1 MSLPPGFLEEL
12 RTRLQVSDVV
22 GKRVPLQRSTKGE
35 FKACCPFHKEKT
47 PSFTVN
53 DQKGFF
59 YCFGCGATGD
69 VISFVMQH
77 DRLSFME
84 AIETLASQAGLEV
97 PKAAP
102 EDRAKFE
109 RQKTLYDV
117 VESACAFFEAELR
130 GPGGRA
136 ARDYLKG
143 RGLDGETVSRF
154 RLGFAPGE
162 AGKLIKHLRSQG
174 FQDAMIE
181 EVGLARRP
189 DDGRDL
195 YSFFRNRVMFPVAD
209 KRGRTVAF
217 GGRIMEGDGPKYINS
232 PDNPLFHKGN
242 LLYGMSRARQAASQ
256 GQTVIVAEGYMDVI
270 ALVRAG
276 FEAAVAPLGTAL
288 TEEQIAELWKMA
300 PVPVLCFD
308 GDEAGRRAAWR
319 AMDRITPQLKPDHSA
334 RIAFLPQGE
343 DPDSLIRGSGGGA
356 AMQAVLEGA
365 LPLVRVLYDRQTTM
379 HRLETPEGRAG
390 LRAGVEAQA
399 RRIADPA
406 VQGQYLAELRAR
418 FEEAFPWRPKRQGG
432 GEWRPGGKPPQP
444 AGPKP
449 QSIRDEQDDRLP
461 FCVLLCL
468 LAAHPGLG
476 EEVGEGFAMLEIP
489 DSGLESVRQSLLAR
503 LGDSHGRDLGHD
515 SDGLDSQPT
524 APYLT
529 VPEADGLP
537 PALVDRIRRK
547 WPFTRPEAP
556 LEEARA
562 GWAMVMGHLEL
573 RALRREFADAARDLA
588 RQGTEAALERWR
600 GLRQEIER
608 RQAVPGGF

>member
-1 MSLPPGFLEEL
+1 MSLPPGFLDEL

-35 FKACCPFHKEKT
+35 YKACCPFHKEKT

-59 YCFGCGATGD
+59 HCFGCGAHGD

-84 AIETLASQAGLEV
+84 TVEMLAAQAGLEV
-97 PKAAP
+97 PKTKP
-102 EDRAKFE
+102 EDRARFE

-136 ARDYLKG
+136 ARDYLRG
-143 RGLDGETVSRF
+143 RGLDNDTISRF
-154 RLGFAPGE
+154 RLGFAPGD
-162 AGKLIKHLRSQG
+162 GGRLIKHLRGQG

-195 YSFFRNRVMFPVAD
+195 YSFFRNRVIFPVAD
-209 KRGRTVAF
+209 RRGRTVAF
-217 GGRIMEGDGPKYINS
+217 GGRIMEGDGPKYLNS
-232 PDNPLFHKGN
+232 PDNPLFHKGK
-242 LLYGMSRARQAASQ
+242 LLYGLSRARQAASQ

-288 TEEQIAELWKMA
+288 TEEQIVELWKMA

-319 AMDRITPQLKPDHSA
+319 AMDRILPQLRPDHSA

-356 AMQAVLEGA
+356 AMQSVLEGA

-379 HRLETPEGRAG
+379 HRLDTPEGRAG

-406 VQGQYLAELRAR
+406 VQAQYLAELRTR
-418 FEEAFPWRPKRQGG
+418 FEEAFPARPRRQGG
-432 GEWRPGGKPPQP
+432 DWRPGKPPAP
-444 AGPKP
+444 VGPKP
-449 QSIRDEQDDRLP
+449 QSIRDEQDDRLAI
-461 FCVLLCL
+461 CVLLCL
-468 LAAHPGLG
+468 LAAHPDLG
-476 EEVGEGFAMLEIP
+476 EEVGEAFAMIEIADP
-489 DSGLESVRQSLLAR
+489 DLDSLRQSLLAR
-503 LGDSHGRDLGHD
+503 LGDSQGGE

-524 APYLT
+524 RTYLT

-556 LEEARA
+556 PEEARA
-562 GWAMVMGHLEL
+562 GWSMVMGHLEL
-573 RALRREFADAARDLA
+573 RALRRELADAARDMA
-588 RQGTEAALERWR
+588 RQGTAAALERWR

>member
-1 MSLPPGFLEEL
+1 MSLPSGFLEEL
-12 RTRLQVSDVV
+12 RSRLQVSDVV

-84 AIETLASQAGLEV
+84 AIETLASQAGMEV
-97 PKAAP
+97 PKAQA
-102 EDRAKFE
+102 EDRERYE
-109 RQKTLYDV
+109 RQKSLHDV
-117 VESACAFFEAELR
+117 VETACAFFEAELR

-143 RGLDGETVSRF
+143 RGLDGDTVSRF
-154 RLGFAPGE
+154 RLGFAPGDG
-162 AGKLIKHLRSQG
+162 GKLIKHLRGQG
-174 FQDAMIE
+174 YQDGMIE

-209 KRGRTVAF
+209 RRGRIVAF

-288 TEEQIAELWKMA
+288 TEDQIVELWKMA

-319 AMDRITPQLKPDHSA
+319 AMDRILPQLKPDHSA

-343 DPDSLIRGSGGGA
+343 DPDSLIRGAGGGA
-356 AMQAVLEGA
+356 AMHAVLESA
-365 LPLVRVLYDRQTTM
+365 LPLVRVLFDRQMTM
-379 HRLETPEGRAG
+379 HRLDTPEGRAG

-399 RRIADPA
+399 RRIADSS
-406 VQGQYLAELRAR
+406 VQGQYLGELRSR
-418 FEEAFPWRPKRQGG
+418 FEEAFPWRPRRQQGG
-432 GEWRPGGKPPQP
+432 DWRPGGKPPVP
-444 AGPKP
+444 VGPKP
-449 QSIRDEQDDRLP
+449 QSLRDEQDDSLAI
-461 FCVLLCL
+461 CVLLL
-468 LAAHPGLG
+468 VLANHPVLG
-476 EEVGEGFAMLEIP
+476 ESVGESFALVEIADP
-489 DSGLESVRQSLLAR
+489 RLDSLRQALLAR
-503 LGDSHGRDLGHD
+503 IGDSHTPE
-515 SDGLDSQPT
+515 SDGLDSQPSR
-524 APYLT
+524 PYLT

-547 WPFTRPEAP
+547 WPFARPEAP
-556 LEEARA
+556 LEAARD

-573 RALRREFADAARDLA
+573 RALKRELADAAREMQ
-588 RQGTEAALERWR
+588 RQGTAAALERWR
-600 GLRQEIER
+600 GLQQEIER
-608 RQAVPGGF
+608 RQTVPAGF

>member
-102 EDRAKFE
+102 EDRARFE

-130 GPGGRA
+130 GAGGRA

-143 RGLDGETVSRF
+143 RGLDGDTISRF
-154 RLGFAPGE
+154 RLGFAPAE
-162 AGKLIKHLRSQG
+162 AGKLIRHLRGQG

-195 YSFFRNRVMFPVAD
+195 YSFFRNRVIFPVAD
-209 KRGRTVAF
+209 RRGRTVAF

-288 TEEQIAELWKMA
+288 TEEQI
-300 PVPVLCFD
+300 
-308 GDEAGRRAAWR
+308 
-319 AMDRITPQLKPDHSA
+319 
-334 RIAFLPQGE
+334 
-343 DPDSLIRGSGGGA
+343 
-356 AMQAVLEGA
+356 
-365 LPLVRVLYDRQTTM
+365 
-379 HRLETPEGRAG
+379 
-390 LRAGVEAQA
+390 VE
-399 RRIADPA
+399 
-406 VQGQYLAELRAR
+406 
-418 FEEAFPWRPKRQGG
+418 
-432 GEWRPGGKPPQP
+432 
-444 AGPKP
+444 
-449 QSIRDEQDDRLP
+449 
-461 FCVLLCL
+461 
-468 LAAHPGLG
+468 
-476 EEVGEGFAMLEIP
+476 
-489 DSGLESVRQSLLAR
+489 
-503 LGDSHGRDLGHD
+503 
-515 SDGLDSQPT
+515 
-524 APYLT
+524 
-529 VPEADGLP
+529 
-537 PALVDRIRRK
+537 
-547 WPFTRPEAP
+547 
-556 LEEARA
+556 
-562 GWAMVMGHLEL
+562 
-573 RALRREFADAARDLA
+573 
-588 RQGTEAALERWR
+588 
-600 GLRQEIER
+600 
-608 RQAVPGGF
+608 

>member
-1 MSLPPGFLEEL
+1 MSLPPGFIEEL

-59 YCFGCGATGD
+59 HCFGCGATGD
-69 VISFVMQH
+69 AIAFVMQH

-97 PKAAP
+97 PKAEP
-102 EDRAKFE
+102 EDRARFE

-130 GPGGRA
+130 GTGGRA

-143 RGLDGETVSRF
+143 RGLDGDTVSRF

-162 AGKLIKHLRSQG
+162 GGKLIKHLRGQG

-195 YSFFRNRVMFPVAD
+195 YSFFRNRVIFPVAD
-209 KRGRTVAF
+209 RRGRTVAF

-232 PDNPLFHKGN
+232 PDNPLFHKGS

-288 TEEQIAELWKMA
+288 TEEQIVELWKMA

-319 AMDRITPQLKPDHSA
+319 AMDRILPQLKPDHSA

-356 AMQAVLEGA
+356 AMQSVLESA
-365 LPLVRVLYDRQTTM
+365 LPLVRVLFDRQTTM
-379 HRLETPEGRAG
+379 HRLDTPEGRAG

-399 RRIADPA
+399 RRIADQA
-406 VQGQYLAELRAR
+406 VQGQYVAELRAR
-418 FEEAFPWRPKRQGG
+418 FEEAFPWRPKRQAGG
-432 GEWRPGGKPPQP
+432 TGGRAANRRRRPGPSRN
-444 AGPKP
+444 
-449 QSIRDEQDDRLP
+449 QSATSRTTAWRCASFCAFSPRIPTSARRSARASPCSNSPIRASISL
-461 FCVLLCL
+461 
-468 LAAHPGLG
+468 
-476 EEVGEGFAMLEIP
+476 
-489 DSGLESVRQSLLAR
+489 RQSLLAR
-503 LGDSHGRDLGHD
+503 LGDPHGPESGSD
-515 SDGLDSQPT
+515 SDGLDSQRT
-524 APYLT
+524 RPYLT

-588 RQGTEAALERWR
+588 RQGTETALERWR

>member
-59 YCFGCGATGD
+59 HCFGCGATGD
-69 VISFVMQH
+69 AIAFVMQH

-97 PKAAP
+97 PKAEP
-102 EDRAKFE
+102 EDRARFE

-130 GPGGRA
+130 GAGGRA

-143 RGLDGETVSRF
+143 RGLDGDAVSRF
-154 RLGFAPGE
+154 RLGFAPGDG
-162 AGKLIKHLRSQG
+162 GKLIKHLRGQG

-195 YSFFRNRVMFPVAD
+195 YSFFRNRVIFPVAD
-209 KRGRTVAF
+209 RRGRTVAF
-217 GGRIMEGDGPKYINS
+217 GGRIMDGDGPKYINS
-232 PDNPLFHKGN
+232 PDNPLFHKGS

-288 TEEQIAELWKMA
+288 TEEQIVELWKMT

-319 AMDRITPQLKPDHSA
+319 AMDRILPQLKPDHSA

-356 AMQAVLEGA
+356 AMQSVLESA
-365 LPLVRVLYDRQTTM
+365 LPLVRVLFDRQTTM
-379 HRLETPEGRAG
+379 HRVDTPEGRAG

-399 RRIADPA
+399 RRIADPS
-406 VQGQYLAELRAR
+406 VQGQYLTELRGR
-418 FEEAFPWRPKRQGG
+418 FEEAYPWRPKRQ
-432 GEWRPGGKPPQP
+432 EWRPGGGKPPAP

-449 QSIRDEQDDRLP
+449 QSIRDEQGDRLAI
-461 FCVLLCL
+461 CVLLCL
-468 LAAHPGLG
+468 LAAHPELG
-476 EEVGEGFAMLEIP
+476 EEVGEGFARVEIA
-489 DSGLESVRQSLLAR
+489 DSDLDSLRQSLLAR
-503 LGDSHGRDLGHD
+503 LGDSHGPESGSD
-515 SDGLDSQPT
+515 SGGLDSQRSR
-524 APYLT
+524 PYLT

-588 RQGTEAALERWR
+588 RQGTETALERWR

>member
-84 AIETLASQAGLEV
+84 AIEMLASQAGLEV
-97 PKAAP
+97 PKAEP
-102 EDRAKFE
+102 EDRARFE

-130 GPGGRA
+130 GLGGRA

-143 RGLDGETVSRF
+143 RGLDGDTISRF
-154 RLGFAPGE
+154 RLGFAPTDG
-162 AGKLIKHLRSQG
+162 GKLIKHLRGQG

-195 YSFFRNRVMFPVAD
+195 YSFFRNRVIFPVAD
-209 KRGRTVAF
+209 RRGRTVAF

-232 PDNPLFHKGN
+232 PDNPLFHKGQ
-242 LLYGMSRARQAASQ
+242 LLYGMFRARQSASQ

-288 TEEQIAELWKMA
+288 TEEQIVELWKMA

-319 AMDRITPQLKPDHSA
+319 AMDRIVPQLKPDHSA

-356 AMQAVLEGA
+356 AMQAVLESA
-365 LPLVRVLYDRQTTM
+365 LPLVRVLFDRQTTM
-379 HRLETPEGRAG
+379 HRLDTPEGRAG

-418 FEEAFPWRPKRQGG
+418 FEEAYPWRPKRQ
-432 GEWRPGGKPPQP
+432 EWRPGGKPPAP

-449 QSIRDEQDDRLP
+449 SPIRDELDDRLAV
-461 FCVLLCL
+461 CILLL
-468 LAAHPGLG
+468 ILTEHPSLI
-476 EEVGEGFAMLEIP
+476 EEVGENFARLEINDLKL
-489 DSGLESVRQSLLAR
+489 DSLRRKLLMR
-503 LGDSHGRDLGHD
+503 LGDSHLGD
-515 SDGLDSQPT
+515 SDGVDSGSTQS
-524 APYLT
+524 YLI

-537 PALVDRIRRK
+537 PALVNRIRRK
-547 WPFTRPEAP
+547 WPFTLPQAS
-556 LEEARA
+556 LEQARA
-562 GWAMVMGHLEL
+562 GWDVVMGHIEL
-573 RALRREFADAARDLA
+573 RALERELVEARRLLA
-588 RQGTEAALERWR
+588 GDGSTEAHQRWR
-600 GLRQEIER
+600 VMWSEVER
-608 RQAVPGGF
+608 RQASLDRVQNGR

>member
-1 MSLPPGFLEEL
+1 MSLPPGFLDEL
-12 RTRLQVSDVV
+12 RNRLRVSDVV
-22 GKRVPLQRSTKGE
+22 GKRVVLQRGTKGE

-59 YCFGCGATGD
+59 HCFGCGVHGD

-84 AIETLASQAGLEV
+84 AVETLSAQAGLEV

-130 GPGGRA
+130 GPSGRA

-143 RGLDGETVSRF
+143 RGLDGDSVSRF
-154 RLGFAPGE
+154 RLGFAPGD
-162 AGKLIKHLRSQG
+162 GGRLIKHLRGQG
-174 FQDAMIE
+174 FQDSMIE

-189 DDGRDL
+189 EDGRDL
-195 YSFFRNRVMFPVAD
+195 YAFFRNRVMFPVAD
-209 KRGRTVAF
+209 RRGRTVAF

-288 TEEQIAELWKMA
+288 TEEQIVELWKMA

-319 AMDRITPQLKPDHSA
+319 AMDRILPQLKPDHSA

-406 VQGQYLAELRAR
+406 VQSQYLAELRAR
-418 FEEAFPWRPKRQGG
+418 FEEAYPYRPRRQGG
-432 GEWRPGGKPPQP
+432 GDWRPGKPPLP

-449 QSIRDEQDDRLP
+449 QSIRDEQDDRLAI
-461 FCVLLCL
+461 CVLLST
-468 LAAHPGLG
+468 LASHPALD
-476 EEVGEGFAMLEIP
+476 EEVGEGFAMIEIA
-489 DSGLESVRQSLLAR
+489 DSDLDSLRQSLLAR
-503 LGDSHGRDLGHD
+503 LGDSQGRD
-515 SDGLDSQPT
+515 SDGLDSQRT
-524 APYLT
+524 RSYLT

-547 WPFTRPEAP
+547 WPFTRPEAS
-556 LEEARA
+556 LDEART

-573 RALRREFADAARDLA
+573 RALRRELADAAREMA

>member
-97 PKAAP
+97 PKAEP
-102 EDRAKFE
+102 EDRARFE

-143 RGLDGETVSRF
+143 RGLDGDTISRF
-154 RLGFAPGE
+154 RLGFAPDDG
-162 AGKLIKHLRSQG
+162 GKLIKHLRGQG

-195 YSFFRNRVMFPVAD
+195 YSFFRNRVIFPVAD
-209 KRGRTVAF
+209 RRGRTVAF

-232 PDNPLFHKGN
+232 PDNPLFHKGS

-288 TEEQIAELWKMA
+288 TEEQIVELWKMA

-308 GDEAGRRAAWR
+308 GDEAGRARRLAGDGPDPAAAEAGPFGPHRLPAAGRGPGQPDPRLRRRRRHAGGAGERAAAGPGAVR
-319 AMDRITPQLKPDHSA
+319 PPDHDA
-334 RIAFLPQGE
+334 PAGHA
-343 DPDSLIRGSGGGA
+343 GGA
-356 AMQAVLEGA
+356 
-365 LPLVRVLYDRQTTM
+365 
-379 HRLETPEGRAG
+379 GRA
-390 LRAGVEAQA
+390 A
-399 RRIADPA
+399 RRRRGP
-406 VQGQYLAELRAR
+406 GRGGSPTRRCRASIWPSFGRR
-418 FEEAFPWRPKRQGG
+418 FEEAYPWRPKRQ
-432 GEWRPGGKPPQP
+432 EWRPGGKPPAP

-449 QSIRDEQDDRLP
+449 QSISDEQDDRLAI
-461 FCVLLCL
+461 CVLLCL
-468 LAAHPGLG
+468 LAAHPDLG
-476 EEVGEGFAMLEIP
+476 EEVGESFARLEI
-489 DSGLESVRQSLLAR
+489 A
-503 LGDSHGRDLGHD
+503 DLG
-515 SDGLDSQPT
+515 PRFA
-524 APYLT
+524 APDAT
-529 VPEADGLP
+529 GA
-537 PALVDRIRRK
+537 
-547 WPFTRPEAP
+547 TR
-556 LEEARA
+556 
-562 GWAMVMGHLEL
+562 
-573 RALRREFADAARDLA
+573 
-588 RQGTEAALERWR
+588 
-600 GLRQEIER
+600 
-608 RQAVPGGF
+608 

>member
-117 VESACAFFEAELR
+117 VEATCAFFEADLR
-130 GPGGRA
+130 GPGGRV
-136 ARDYLKG
+136 AREYLKG
-143 RGLDGETVSRF
+143 RGLDGDTVSRF
-154 RLGFAPGE
+154 RLGFAPGDG
-162 AGKLIKHLRSQG
+162 GKLIKHLRGQG

-195 YSFFRNRVMFPVAD
+195 YSFFRNRVIFPVAD
-209 KRGRTVAF
+209 KRGRIVAF

-256 GQTVIVAEGYMDVI
+256 GHTVIVAEGYMDVI

-288 TEEQIAELWKMA
+288 TEEQIVELWKMT

-319 AMDRITPQLKPDHSA
+319 AMDRILPQLKPDHSA

-343 DPDSLIRGSGGGA
+343 DPDSLIRGSGGGS
-356 AMQAVLEGA
+356 AMRAVLDSA
-365 LPLVRVLYDRQTTM
+365 LPLVRVLFDRQMTM
-379 HRLETPEGRAG
+379 HQLETPEGRAG

-406 VQGQYLAELRAR
+406 VQGQYLADLRAR
-418 FEEAFPWRPKRQGG
+418 FEEAFPWRPKRQS
-432 GEWRPGGKPPQP
+432 GEWRPGGKPPMP

-449 QSIRDEQDDRLP
+449 TQIGLGSDDHLAITELL
-461 FCVLLCL
+461 VLLEGHPDL
-468 LAAHPGLG
+468 IEEVAEDLAAIP
-476 EEVGEGFAMLEIP
+476 IP
-489 DSGLESVRQSLLAR
+489 DPVLESHRHRLLSR
-503 LGDSHGRDLGHD
+503 LAESAE
-515 SDGLDSQPT
+515 SPGLDSQPIRS
-524 APYLT
+524 YLT
-529 VPEADGLP
+529 VPEAEGFP

-547 WPFTRPEAP
+547 WPFTRPEAS
-556 LEEARA
+556 LEQARA
-562 GWAMVMGHLEL
+562 GWTQIWKRVHL
-573 RALRREFADAARDLA
+573 RALRRERAQIAEVMVRD
-588 RQGTEAALERWR
+588 EAVALRERWHLLGR
-600 GLRQEIER
+600 EIAQLE
-608 RQAVPGGF
+608 ALPDGS